1 VSEDGTTVAATF
13 AQPSA
18 RVFDFPITATVEYAD
33 GSTEDHLVVVD
44 DASTTLSWPL
54 RGKLKKISLNRDKL
68 TPLE

>member
-1 VSEDGTTVAATF
+1 
-13 AQPSA
+13 
-18 RVFDFPITATVEYAD
+18 VFDFPITATVEYAD